1 MQENTIMGIVLLII
15 DIAAKAY
22 AGVYSEHSST
32 LAAMGSWTLKRLA
45 SIVGTIG
52 IAFGLLILVA
62 SCS

>member
-15 DIAAKAY
+15 GIVAKAY

-52 IAFGLLILVA
+52 IAFGLLILVV

>member
-1 MQENTIMGIVLLII
+1 MQEQTMMGIVFLVIG
-15 DIAAKAY
+15 IAAKAY

-52 IAFGLLILVA
+52 IAFGLLMVIV